1 VTQSLAAYTR
11 VEDFES
17 FGVRALISTRAAGDL
32 ALAGTGPV
40 RDVLARW
47 QQLRAALGAAGPDS
61 RFATST
67 QVHGSRVVI
76 HRPGWS
82 GWLRAG
88 DADGHVAVERGTGLG
103 VTIADCVP
111 VFLAHPSGAVGMI
124 HAGWRGTAARI
135 LPAAIGDFQTQKL
148 APADL
153 KVHLGP
159 AICGKCYEVGPDVYA
174 QLTGSKPA
182 ASRKVDLRQVLAE
195 QARAAGVHSI
205 TISESCTLCDN
216 ALYFSHRG
224 GDAGRQVAAILAPA
238 HGQRP

>member
-1 VTQSLAAYTR
+1 MTQQLAPYTR
-11 VEDFES
+11 IEDFDA
-17 FGVRALISTRAAGDL
+17 FGVQALVSTRAAGDL

-40 RDVLARW
+40 REVLARW
-47 QQLRAALGAAGPDS
+47 EELRAALGAAGTDA

-67 QVHGSRVVI
+67 QVHGSRVVV

-88 DADGHVAVERGTGLG
+88 DADGHVAIEPGTGLG

-111 VFLAHPSGAVGMI
+111 VFLAHPSGAVGMV

-135 LPAAIGDFQTQKL
+135 LTVAIGELQSRQL
-148 APADL
+148 APAEL
-153 KVHLGP
+153 RVHLGP

-174 QLTGSKPA
+174 QLTGARPT
-182 ASRKVDLRQVLAE
+182 ASRKVDLRQLLAE
-195 QARAAGVHSI
+195 QARAAGVRSV

-216 ALYFSHRG
+216 AQYFSHRA
-224 GDAGRQVAAILAPA
+224 GDAGRQVAAILAPTPI
-238 HGQRP
+238 QRP